1 MRCFKRN
8 GMRTAAG
15 RTPLNLDLFMKLDQ
29 EIDAIERE
37 RDVQIGFWHVLR
49 KHNVIADR
57 LATAA
62 ALKAPPYTLSMLG
75 STVS

>member
-1 MRCFKRN
+1 
-8 GMRTAAG
+8 MRTTAG

-62 ALKAPPYTLSMLG
+62 ALNAPPYIPPMPG
-75 STVS
+75 SDISTAS